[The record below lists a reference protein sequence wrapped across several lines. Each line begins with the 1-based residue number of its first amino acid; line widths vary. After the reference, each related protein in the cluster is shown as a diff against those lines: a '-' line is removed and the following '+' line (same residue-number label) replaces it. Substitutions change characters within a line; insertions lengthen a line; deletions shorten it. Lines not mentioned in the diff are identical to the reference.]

1 MYSPLKQF
9 QNERDAVAPQELPLM
24 EDVGN
29 IIKNQAEKIIKT
41 QRAIILALSSLS
53 EIRDRGTGAHLRRIQ
68 EYSVLLA
75 QLLRQGNKK
84 INSEYIRNIYDAS
97 VLHDIGKVGV
107 EDAILLKNRS
117 LTEKEFKVM
126 QEHPVIGHK
135 IFKSVTKE
143 IGTNT
148 LIKLALEIIL
158 YHHENWDGS
167 GYSEGLLG
175 KKIPLS
181 ARIVTIGDCYDALTS
196 ERPYKKAFSHEQS
209 IDIMKNNSFKFDPII
224 FRIFI
229 ENEDEFRKIREEFVE

>member
-1 MYSPLKQF
+1 MK
-9 QNERDAVAPQELPLM
+9 
-24 EDVGN
+24 DVGH
-29 IIKNQAEKIIKT
+29 IIRHQAEKLIKT
-41 QRAIILALSSLS
+41 QRAIIFALSSLS
-53 EIRDRGTGAHLRRIQ
+53 EIRDHGTGMHLKRIQ

-75 QLLRQGNKK
+75 QLLRYSNKK
-84 INSEYIRNIYDAS
+84 IDDEYIRNIFDAS
-97 VLHDIGKVGV
+97 VLHDIGKVGI

-117 LTEKEFKVM
+117 LTSQEFKVM
-126 QEHPVIGHK
+126 QKHPHIGYK

-167 GYSEGLLG
+167 GYPEGLSKG
-175 KKIPLS
+175 KIPLS

-196 ERPYKKAFSHEQS
+196 KRPYKEAFSHERAL
-209 IDIMKNNSFKFDPII
+209 DIMKENSHKFDPKI

-229 ENEDEFRKIREEFVE
+229 ENEDEFHKIREEFTE